1 MTRRINIVKVAL
13 VFVAG
18 LENRGVD
25 RAAKMIRVSS
35 QTLYKWVRAGHLRG
49 ARGADV
55 LRVYELTG
63 ISLELLLGVDGQPA
77 VASRVVRGNKGQ
89 D

>member
-1 MTRRINIVKVAL
+1 MKVAL

-49 ARGADV
+49 ARRADV